1 MCRHRSRL
9 KPRHYVLMPVLALA
23 VGAAWPT
30 GWQGSRAQTPP
41 QAVRQAPPVTFKVEI
56 SYVEVDAVVVDPRGE
71 FVRTLT
77 KGDFQLL
84 EDGKP
89 QNITTFALVDIPV
102 ERAEAPLFVRRP
114 IDPDVQTNAGGLD
127 GRIYL
132 LVLDDLHTAALRSSW
147 VRRAARQFIER
158 NLGANDLAA
167 VVGTSGRTDTA
178 QEFTS
183 NKRLLLAAV
192 DRFMGNKLRSAT
204 ANKLD
209 EYYRQRSLG
218 TVGSD
223 SPLRDLDEPHR
234 ALNARSSLDTLRRAA
249 DYISGVRGRRKALIF
264 ISEGIDYDITDPFLN
279 QSATEVMDLTREAI
293 AAATRANVSFYAVDP
308 RGLTDLSDEAIEL
321 PAPPNDP
328 SLGLGPQ
335 ALRNEIRLSQ
345 DGLRVLANET
355 GGFAALNSN
364 DFADAFGRIREEN
377 STYYV
382 LGYYPINDRRDGRFR
397 RIDVRVAQPGLTV
410 RARRGY
416 VAPRGRAPVAPAL
429 EGQDHASPAVREA
442 LDSPVPI
449 GGLRL
454 SAFAAP
460 FKGTAPNASVLVVI
474 EADGRDLLFAE
485 KNGRFLDLVE
495 FSILAINSKGKA
507 TTGTRNELTLTLRPE
522 TRAMVVRSGVR
533 MMGRLDLPAGRYQ
546 LRVVVAD
553 SRPGR
558 VGSVNY
564 DLEIPDYWGQPL
576 SMSGLVLSS
585 SRANATPSANTDEEV
600 RRILPGPPTTARA
613 FSGDEELALLAE
625 VYDNQGAIPHRV
637 DIVTTV
643 QTNEGRVLFTH
654 AEERSS
660 SEFGGKSGGYGYTTR
675 VPLKGL
681 APGLYLLRVEARSRL
696 GRSPTTTREVQFRIQ
711 P

>member
-1 MCRHRSRL
+1 MWGQRMRVRIRHHL
-9 KPRHYVLMPVLALA
+9 LVPVLVLV
-23 VGAAWPT
+23 VGAAWPLAR
-30 GWQGSRAQTPP
+30 QGGGAQAPP
-41 QAVRQAPPVTFKVEI
+41 QAARQVPPVTFKVEI
-56 SYVEVDAVVVDPRGE
+56 SYVEVDAVVVDQQGE

-77 KGDFQLL
+77 KSDFQIL

-102 ERAEAPLFVRRP
+102 ERAEAPLFIQRP
-114 IDPDVQTNAGGLD
+114 IDPDVETNASGLD

-132 LVLDDLHTAALRSSW
+132 LVLDDLHTAALRSLW
-147 VRRAARQFIER
+147 VKRAARQFIER

-178 QEFTS
+178 QEFTN

-192 DRFMGNKLRSAT
+192 DRFMGNKLRSAA

-209 EYYRQRSLG
+209 EYYAQRNLG
-218 TVGSD
+218 ILGSTG
-223 SPLRDLDEPHR
+223 PLKDMDEPHR
-234 ALNARSSLDTLRRAA
+234 ASNARRSLDTLRRAA
-249 DYISGVRGRRKALIF
+249 DFISGVRGRRKALIF
-264 ISEGIDYDITDPFLN
+264 VSEGIDYDITDPLNN
-279 QSATEVMDLTREAI
+279 QSATDVMDMTRDAI
-293 AAATRANVSFYAVDP
+293 AAATRANVSFYTVDP
-308 RGLTDLSDEAIEL
+308 RGLTDLADEAIEM

-335 ALRNEIRLSQ
+335 ALRNELRLSQ
-345 DGLRVLANET
+345 DSLRVLADET

-364 DFADAFGRIREEN
+364 DFATAFNRIREEN

-382 LGYYPINDRRDGRFR
+382 LGYYPANDRRDGRFR
-397 RIDVRVAQPGLTV
+397 RIDVRVAQPGLTI

-416 VAPRGRAPVAPAL
+416 VAPRGKAPVAPAL
-429 EGQDHASPAVREA
+429 EGQENTSPAVREA

-474 EADGRDLLFAE
+474 QADGRDLLFAE
-485 KNGRFLDLVE
+485 KNGRFLDAVE
-495 FSILAINSKGKA
+495 FSILAIDSQGRTKA
-507 TTGTRNELTLTLRPE
+507 GTRNQLTLTLRPE
-522 TRAMVVRSGVR
+522 TRAMVARSGVR
-533 MMGRLDLPAGRYQ
+533 LTGRLDLPAGRYQ

-553 SRPGR
+553 SRPDR

-564 DLEIPDYWGQPL
+564 DLEIPDYRAQPL
-576 SMSGLVLSS
+576 SMSGLVLTS
-585 SRANATPSANTDEEV
+585 SRANATPSANADEEIG
-600 RRILPGPPTTARA
+600 RILPGPPTTARA
-613 FSGDEELALLAE
+613 FSADEELALVAE
-625 VYDNQGAIPHRV
+625 VYDNQGVTPHRV

-643 QTNEGRVLFTH
+643 QSDEGRVLFTH
-654 AEERSS
+654 EEVRSS
-660 SEFGGKSGGYGYTTR
+660 SEFGGASGGYGYTTR

-681 APGLYLLRVEARSRL
+681 APGLYLLKVEARSRL
-696 GRSPTTTREVQFRIQ
+696 GRATTATREVQFRVQ
-711 P
+711 